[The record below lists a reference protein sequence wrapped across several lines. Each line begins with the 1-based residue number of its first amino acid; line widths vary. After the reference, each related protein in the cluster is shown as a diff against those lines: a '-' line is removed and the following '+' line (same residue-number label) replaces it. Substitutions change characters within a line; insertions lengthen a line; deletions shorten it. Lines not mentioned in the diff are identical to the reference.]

1 MPLRSKFAQEWGL
14 VCRMVSSI
22 YADIIVDIS
31 HEQLDRTFQYAVP
44 KEMEQDIDV
53 GVLVNVPF
61 GRGNRTITGYV
72 IELSNEPKIDIN
84 KIKYIDSV
92 VPDKVKAVSRM
103 IKLAA
108 WLKHNYGSTM
118 NQALKTVIPVKEKI
132 KHKEKKSVHL
142 VIDKDEAQSYIELFE
157 KKNAKA
163 RLRLLQA
170 LVQEQVIDCAIVK
183 EKLNITMQTVNA
195 LVNLG
200 IADIEVENVYRNPIK
215 NTDDYEKRLTL
226 NPEQKHVVD
235 TFIKDYDN
243 GDRHT
248 YLIHGVTGSGKTL
261 CYLDMIEH
269 VVSHKRQVIMLIPE
283 IALTFQTVQRFYRRF
298 GDRVSIINS
307 RMSKGERY
315 DQFLRAMRGEIDIM
329 IGPRSALF
337 TPFSDIGLIVIDEEH
352 ESAYNSEQSPRYHAK
367 ETAIYIA
374 KEHNASVILGS
385 ATPSVD
391 TYYHALTG
399 EYKLFTLSHRALG
412 NELPKVYVEDLRE
425 ELKSGNR
432 SILSRRLN
440 ALITDRLNNN
450 KQVMLFL
457 NKRGYAGF
465 ISCRSC
471 GHVMKCPHCDISL
484 TFHKNGKLV
493 CHYCGY
499 EQPSVNLCPKCGSR
513 YISGF
518 RAGTQQVE
526 EVIKKMYPD
535 ARTLRMDMD
544 TTTGKEG
551 HEKILSAFANHEADI
566 LIGTQMIVKGHDF
579 PDVTLVGVLA
589 ADMSL
594 YSGSYM
600 AAERTFQLLTQAA
613 GRAGRGDTPGEVVI
627 QTYTPDNYSIKTAQ
641 AQDYNAFYEEE
652 IAYRRLMEY
661 PPISNML
668 KVSIAS
674 KNEQTLDMAADY
686 IKNNHNR
693 LHGSEINVYDPVNA
707 GIYKIND
714 IYTKLIYAKAADYEA
729 LTEFKDKIENIS
741 KNVDIFKNVNTQ
753 FEFN

>member
-1 MPLRSKFAQEWGL
+1 M
-14 VCRMVSSI
+14 

-44 KEMEQDIDV
+44 EKMEHDIDV

-72 IELSNEPKIDIN
+72 IELSNEPKLDID
-84 KIKYIDSV
+84 KIKYIDSI
-92 VPDKVKAVSRM
+92 VPDKVRAVSRM

-118 NQALKTVIPVKEKI
+118 NQALKTVIPVKEKV
-132 KHKEKKSVHL
+132 KHKEKKSVRL
-142 VIDKDEAQSYIELFE
+142 VIDRHEAQSYIELFL

-170 LVQEQVIDCAIVK
+170 LMQEQVIDCAIVK
-183 EKLNITMQTVNA
+183 EKLNITMQTVNT
-195 LVNLG
+195 LVKLG
-200 IADIEVENVYRNPIK
+200 IADIEVENIYRNPIK
-215 NTDDYEKRLTL
+215 NTDDSEKRLTL

-243 GDRHT
+243 GNRHT

-269 VVSHKRQVIMLIPE
+269 VVSHKKQVIMLIPE

-374 KEHNASVILGS
+374 KEHKASVILGS
-385 ATPSVD
+385 ATPSVE

-432 SILSRRLN
+432 SILSRRLK
-440 ALITDRLNNN
+440 ALIEDRLNNN

-526 EVIKKMYPD
+526 EVIKKMYPA

-566 LIGTQMIVKGHDF
+566 LVGTQMIVKGHDF

-594 YSGSYM
+594 YAGSYM

-674 KNEQTLDMAADY
+674 KNEKILDAAADY

-693 LHGSEINVYDPVNA
+693 FHGSEINVYDPVNA

-714 IYTKLIYAKAADYEA
+714 IYTKLIYAKAQDYEA
-729 LTEFKDKIENIS
+729 LTDFKDKIEDIS
-741 KNVDIFKNVNTQ
+741 KNADIFKNVNTQ

>member
-1 MPLRSKFAQEWGL
+1 M
-14 VCRMVSSI
+14 

-44 KEMEQDIDV
+44 EEMEQDIDV

-72 IELSNEPKIDIN
+72 IELSNEPKLDID
-84 KIKYIDSV
+84 KIKYIDSI

-118 NQALKTVIPVKEKI
+118 NQALKTVIPVKEKV
-132 KHKEKKSVHL
+132 KHKEKKSVRL
-142 VIDKDEAQSYIELFE
+142 VIDRHEAQSYIELFV

-170 LVQEQVIDCAIVK
+170 LMQEQVIDCAIVK
-183 EKLNITMQTVNA
+183 EKLNITMQTVNT
-195 LVNLG
+195 LVKLG
-200 IADIEVENVYRNPIK
+200 IADIEVENIYRNPIK
-215 NTDDYEKRLTL
+215 NTDDSEKRLTL

-243 GDRHT
+243 GNRHT

-269 VVSHKRQVIMLIPE
+269 VVSHKKQVIMLIPE

-385 ATPSVD
+385 ATPSVE

-432 SILSRRLN
+432 SILSRRLKT
-440 ALITDRLNNN
+440 LIEDRLNNN

-566 LIGTQMIVKGHDF
+566 LVGTQMIVKGHDF

-674 KNEQTLDMAADY
+674 KNEKILDAAADY

-693 LHGSEINVYDPVNA
+693 FHGSEINVYDPVNA

-714 IYTKLIYAKAADYEA
+714 IYTKLIYAKAQDYEA
-729 LTEFKDKIENIS
+729 LTDFKDKIEDIS
-741 KNVDIFKNVNTQ
+741 KNADIFKNVNTQ

>member
-1 MPLRSKFAQEWGL
+1 M
-14 VCRMVSSI
+14 

-44 KEMEQDIDV
+44 EEMEQDIDV

-72 IELSNEPKIDIN
+72 IELSNEPKLDID
-84 KIKYIDSV
+84 KIKYIDSI

-103 IKLAA
+103 LKLAA

-118 NQALKTVIPVKEKI
+118 NQALKTVIPVKEKV
-132 KHKEKKSVHL
+132 KQKEKKSVRL
-142 VIDKDEAQSYIELFE
+142 VIDRHEAQSYIELFV

-170 LVQEQVIDCAIVK
+170 LMQEQVIDCAIVK
-183 EKLNITMQTVNA
+183 EKLNITMQTVNT
-195 LVNLG
+195 LVKLG
-200 IADIEVENVYRNPIK
+200 IADIEVENIYRNPIK
-215 NTDDYEKRLTL
+215 NTDDSEKRLTL

-243 GDRHT
+243 GNRYT

-269 VVSHKRQVIMLIPE
+269 VVSHKKQVIMLIPE

-374 KEHNASVILGS
+374 KEHKASVILGS
-385 ATPSVD
+385 ATPSVE

-432 SILSRRLN
+432 SILSRRLK
-440 ALITDRLNNN
+440 ALIEDRLNNN
-450 KQVMLFL
+450 RQVMLFL

-674 KNEQTLDMAADY
+674 KNEKILDAAADY

-693 LHGSEINVYDPVNA
+693 FHGNEINVYDPVNA

-714 IYTKLIYAKAADYEA
+714 IYTKLIYAKAQDYEA
-729 LTEFKDKIENIS
+729 LTDFKDKIEDIS
-741 KNVDIFKNVNTQ
+741 KNADIFKNVNTQ

>member
-1 MPLRSKFAQEWGL
+1 M
-14 VCRMVSSI
+14 

-44 KEMEQDIDV
+44 EEMEQDIDV

-72 IELSNEPKIDIN
+72 IELSNEPKLDID
-84 KIKYIDSV
+84 KIKYIDSI

-118 NQALKTVIPVKEKI
+118 NQALKTVIPVKEKV
-132 KHKEKKSVHL
+132 KQKEKKSVRL
-142 VIDKDEAQSYIELFE
+142 VIDRHEAQSYIELFV

-170 LVQEQVIDCAIVK
+170 LMQEQVIDCAIVK
-183 EKLNITMQTVNA
+183 EKLNITMQTVNT
-195 LVNLG
+195 LVKLG
-200 IADIEVENVYRNPIK
+200 IADIEVENIYRNPIK
-215 NTDDYEKRLTL
+215 NTDDSEKRLTL

-243 GDRHT
+243 GNRHT

-269 VVSHKRQVIMLIPE
+269 VVSHKKQVIMLIPE

-307 RMSKGERY
+307 RMSRGERY

-374 KEHNASVILGS
+374 KEHKASVILGS
-385 ATPSVD
+385 ATPSVE

-432 SILSRRLN
+432 SILSRRLK
-440 ALITDRLNNN
+440 ALIEDRLNNN

-566 LIGTQMIVKGHDF
+566 LVGTQMIVKGHDF

-674 KNEQTLDMAADY
+674 KNEKILDAAADY

-693 LHGSEINVYDPVNA
+693 FHGNEINVYDPVNA

-714 IYTKLIYAKAADYEA
+714 IYTKLIYAKAQDYEA
-729 LTEFKDKIENIS
+729 LTDFKDKIEDIS
-741 KNVDIFKNVNTQ
+741 KNTDIFKNVNTQ

>member
-1 MPLRSKFAQEWGL
+1 M
-14 VCRMVSSI
+14 

-44 KEMEQDIDV
+44 EEMEQDIDV

-72 IELSNEPKIDIN
+72 IELSNEPKLDID
-84 KIKYIDSV
+84 KIKYIDSI

-118 NQALKTVIPVKEKI
+118 NQALKTVIPVKEKV
-132 KHKEKKSVHL
+132 KHKEKKSVRL
-142 VIDKDEAQSYIELFE
+142 VIDRHEAQSYIELFV

-170 LVQEQVIDCAIVK
+170 LMQEQVIDCAIVK
-183 EKLNITMQTVNA
+183 EKLNITMQTVNT
-195 LVNLG
+195 LVKLG
-200 IADIEVENVYRNPIK
+200 IADIEVENIYRNPIK
-215 NTDDYEKRLTL
+215 NTDDSEKRLTL

-243 GDRHT
+243 GNRHT

-269 VVSHKRQVIMLIPE
+269 VVSHKKQVIMLIPE

-374 KEHNASVILGS
+374 KEHKASVILGS
-385 ATPSVD
+385 ATPSVE

-432 SILSRRLN
+432 SILSRRLK
-440 ALITDRLNNN
+440 ALIEDRLNNN

-551 HEKILSAFANHEADI
+551 YEKILSAFANHEADI

-641 AQDYNAFYEEE
+641 AQDYNTFYEEE

-674 KNEQTLDMAADY
+674 KNEKILDAAADY

-693 LHGSEINVYDPVNA
+693 FHGSEINVYDPVNA

-714 IYTKLIYAKAADYEA
+714 IYTKLIYAKAQDYEA
-729 LTEFKDKIENIS
+729 LTDFKDKIEDIS
-741 KNVDIFKNVNTQ
+741 KNTDIFKNVNTQ

>member
-1 MPLRSKFAQEWGL
+1 M
-14 VCRMVSSI
+14 

-44 KEMEQDIDV
+44 EEMEQDIDV

-72 IELSNEPKIDIN
+72 IELSNEPKLDID
-84 KIKYIDSV
+84 KIKYIDSI

-118 NQALKTVIPVKEKI
+118 NQALKTVIPVKEKV
-132 KHKEKKSVHL
+132 KQKEKKSVRL
-142 VIDKDEAQSYIELFE
+142 VIDRHEAQSYIELFL

-170 LVQEQVIDCAIVK
+170 LMQEQVIDCAIVK
-183 EKLNITMQTVNA
+183 EKLNITMQTVNT
-195 LVNLG
+195 LVKLG
-200 IADIEVENVYRNPIK
+200 IADIEVENIYRNPIK
-215 NTDDYEKRLTL
+215 NTDDSEKRLTL

-243 GDRHT
+243 GNRHT

-269 VVSHKRQVIMLIPE
+269 VVSHKKQVIMLIPE

-374 KEHNASVILGS
+374 KEHKASVILGS
-385 ATPSVD
+385 ATPSVE

-432 SILSRRLN
+432 SILSRRLK
-440 ALITDRLNNN
+440 ALIEDRLNNN

-674 KNEQTLDMAADY
+674 KNEKILDAAADY

-693 LHGSEINVYDPVNA
+693 FHGNEINVYDPVNA

-714 IYTKLIYAKAADYEA
+714 IYTKLIYAKAQDYEA
-729 LTEFKDKIENIS
+729 LTDFKDKIEDIS
-741 KNVDIFKNVNTQ
+741 KNADIFKNVNTQ

>member
-1 MPLRSKFAQEWGL
+1 M
-14 VCRMVSSI
+14 

-44 KEMEQDIDV
+44 EKMEQDIDV

-72 IELSNEPKIDIN
+72 IELSNEPKLDID
-84 KIKYIDSV
+84 KIKYIDSI

-118 NQALKTVIPVKEKI
+118 NQALKTVIPVKEKV
-132 KHKEKKSVHL
+132 KQKEKKSVRL
-142 VIDKDEAQSYIELFE
+142 VIDRHEAQSYIELFV

-170 LVQEQVIDCAIVK
+170 LMQEQVIDCAIVK
-183 EKLNITMQTVNA
+183 EKLNITMQTVNT
-195 LVNLG
+195 LVKLG
-200 IADIEVENVYRNPIK
+200 IADIEVENIYRNPIK
-215 NTDDYEKRLTL
+215 NTDDSEKRLTL

-243 GDRHT
+243 GYRHT

-269 VVSHKRQVIMLIPE
+269 VVSHKKQVIMLIPE

-374 KEHNASVILGS
+374 KEHKASVILGS
-385 ATPSVD
+385 ATPSVE

-432 SILSRRLN
+432 SILSRRLK
-440 ALITDRLNNN
+440 ALIEDRLNNN

-526 EVIKKMYPD
+526 EVIKKMYPA

-566 LIGTQMIVKGHDF
+566 LVGTQMIVKGHDF

-674 KNEQTLDMAADY
+674 KNEKILDAAADY

-693 LHGSEINVYDPVNA
+693 FHGSEINVYDPVNA

-714 IYTKLIYAKAADYEA
+714 IYTKLIYAKAQDYEA
-729 LTEFKDKIENIS
+729 LTDFKDKIEDIS
-741 KNVDIFKNVNTQ
+741 KNADIFKNVNTQ

>member
-1 MPLRSKFAQEWGL
+1 M
-14 VCRMVSSI
+14 

-44 KEMEQDIDV
+44 EEMEQDIDV

-72 IELSNEPKIDIN
+72 IELSNEPKLDID
-84 KIKYIDSV
+84 KIKYIDSI

-118 NQALKTVIPVKEKI
+118 NQALKTVIPVKEKV
-132 KHKEKKSVHL
+132 KHKEKKSVRL
-142 VIDKDEAQSYIELFE
+142 VIDRHEAQSYIELFV

-170 LVQEQVIDCAIVK
+170 LMQEQVIDCAIVK
-183 EKLNITMQTVNA
+183 EKLNITMQTVNT
-195 LVNLG
+195 LVKLG
-200 IADIEVENVYRNPIK
+200 IADIEVENIYRNPIK
-215 NTDDYEKRLTL
+215 NTDDSEKRLTL

-243 GDRHT
+243 GNRYT

-269 VVSHKRQVIMLIPE
+269 VVSHRKQVIMLIPE

-374 KEHNASVILGS
+374 KEHKASVILGS
-385 ATPSVD
+385 ATPSVE

-432 SILSRRLN
+432 SILSRRLK
-440 ALITDRLNNN
+440 ALIEDRLNNN

-674 KNEQTLDMAADY
+674 KNEKILDAAADY

-693 LHGSEINVYDPVNA
+693 FHGNEINVYDPVNA

-714 IYTKLIYAKAADYEA
+714 IYTKLIYAKAQDYEA
-729 LTEFKDKIENIS
+729 LTDFKDKIEDIS
-741 KNVDIFKNVNTQ
+741 KNTDIFKNVNTQ

>member
-1 MPLRSKFAQEWGL
+1 M
-14 VCRMVSSI
+14 

-44 KEMEQDIDV
+44 EEMEQDIDV

-72 IELSNEPKIDIN
+72 IELSNEPKLDID
-84 KIKYIDSV
+84 KIKYIDSI

-118 NQALKTVIPVKEKI
+118 NQALKTVIPVKEKV
-132 KHKEKKSVHL
+132 KHKEKKSVRL
-142 VIDKDEAQSYIELFE
+142 VIDRHEAQSYIELFV

-170 LVQEQVIDCAIVK
+170 LMQEQVIDCAIVK
-183 EKLNITMQTVNA
+183 EKLNITMQTVNT
-195 LVNLG
+195 LVKLG
-200 IADIEVENVYRNPIK
+200 IADIEVENIYRNPIK
-215 NTDDYEKRLTL
+215 NTDDSEKRLTL

-243 GDRHT
+243 GNRHT

-269 VVSHKRQVIMLIPE
+269 VVSHKKQVIMLIPE

-374 KEHNASVILGS
+374 KEHKASVILGS
-385 ATPSVD
+385 ATPSVE

-432 SILSRRLN
+432 SILSRRLK
-440 ALITDRLNNN
+440 ALIEDRLNNN

-674 KNEQTLDMAADY
+674 KNEKILDAAADY

-693 LHGSEINVYDPVNA
+693 FHGNEINVYDPVNA

-714 IYTKLIYAKAADYEA
+714 IYTKLIYAKAQDYEA
-729 LTEFKDKIENIS
+729 LTDFKDKIEDIS
-741 KNVDIFKNVNTQ
+741 KNTDIFKNVNTQ